1 MALNI
6 SAWSIRNPI
15 PPIVMA
21 AAIAGLG
28 YINFTKLPITR
39 MPNVDAPLISV
50 LVTQF
55 GASPAELEAQVARK
69 VEDAVASVAGFHHVV
84 TAITDGISSTSI
96 NFRFGT
102 DTDRALNDVKDAV
115 TRVRGDLPRGINE
128 PLVRRIDATG
138 LPILTYAAIA
148 PGKTPE
154 QLSFF
159 VEDVVIR
166 ELQGIRGV
174 GSVEGIGSVRREI
187 RVGLDPVRLQG
198 VGLTALDVSR
208 QLRGSNVDLAGG
220 RAEIGGR
227 DQAIRTLAGAKT
239 FADLAATR
247 IGLPMGGE
255 VRLDD
260 LGLVSDT
267 VEEPRTFAR
276 LNGTPVVGV
285 SIARAKGA
293 SDVIVAEN
301 VASSI
306 ETIRA
311 AHPEVDLKLIDSS
324 VDFTLGNYEAA
335 NHTLYE
341 GAILTVLV
349 VFVFLRDLRATI
361 IAAITLPL
369 SILPA
374 FWVMNI
380 LGFSLNIVSLLAI
393 TLSVGIL
400 VDDAIVEIENI
411 VRHIHMG
418 KSPYRAALEAA
429 DEIGLAVIAISLTI
443 VAVFL
448 PVGFLSSVPGQ
459 FFKQFGIT
467 VSVQVLFS
475 LLVARFITPMLAAYF
490 LKPHRHEEKPDG
502 RIMRGYKRALAWSVR
517 HRFITIAA
525 GLLLFVATMAS
536 ARLLQSGFMPP
547 SDSSRSVLAIELPPG
562 SQLVNTE
569 AVTETIA
576 DRLRKRR
583 EVESVF
589 VDGGRIPPSLL
600 DVGKAALTISY
611 VPKSQ
616 RTLTQ
621 QQLEQAITRDLSDI
635 PDIRYWFLDDN
646 GLRNVSYYVSG
657 EDNATVANVA
667 AELAG
672 QMRRLPMVANVVS
685 GTALNR
691 PELRIYPRRDLA
703 VRLGV
708 STESLSETIR
718 VATIGDVGPAL
729 AKFDT
734 GDRTVPIRVLLEEHA
749 RADRQVLEQLRVP
762 SQRGGGVPLI
772 ALADLSFGEGP
783 TSITRFD
790 RLRYASVEA
799 DLVAGAALSEAL
811 EAINALPVMKN
822 HPPGIKFKS
831 GGDAELQAELFDE
844 FGTALRNGLTAVYI
858 VLAILFTSLLQ
869 PLTILFSLPLSI
881 TGAVLGLL
889 VTSLP
894 LSLPVIIGILMLMG
908 IVTKNAIMLVDFAI
922 ESMHGGVDRAAAIM
936 DAGQKR
942 ARPIIM
948 TTIAMA
954 AGMAPSAMAVG
965 AGGEFRS
972 PMAIAVIGGLLVS
985 TVLSLLFVPAVFTA
999 MDDLG
1004 GFLMRVFGRFL
1015 AKTDEPGFEHAAMP
1029 SPPAEVHPLDDGVS
1043 GQPGKTRAVAPEP
1056 AK

>member
-502 RIMRGYKRALAWSVR
+502 RIMR
-517 HRFITIAA
+517 
-525 GLLLFVATMAS
+525 AS
-536 ARLLQSGFMPP
+536 NGHWPGRSGT
-547 SDSSRSVLAIELPPG
+547 DSSP
-562 SQLVNTE
+562 SQP
-569 AVTETIA
+569 AC
-576 DRLRKRR
+576 
-583 EVESVF
+583 SC
-589 VDGGRIPPSLL
+589 S
-600 DVGKAALTISY
+600 
-611 VPKSQ
+611 SQ
-616 RTLTQ
+616 RW
-621 QQLEQAITRDLSDI
+621 QARVSCSRDSCRRPTVRARSLPSSCRRARSSSI
-635 PDIRYWFLDDN
+635 PKP
-646 GLRNVSYYVSG
+646 SP
-657 EDNATVANVA
+657 
-667 AELAG
+667 
-672 QMRRLPMVANVVS
+672 RRLPIACAS
-685 GTALNR
+685 GARWRAFSSTAD
-691 PELRIYPRRDLA
+691 ESRR
-703 VRLGV
+703 RS
-708 STESLSETIR
+708 STS
-718 VATIGDVGPAL
+718 
-729 AKFDT
+729 AK
-734 GDRTVPIRVLLEEHA
+734 
-749 RADRQVLEQLRVP
+749 
-762 SQRGGGVPLI
+762 PL
-772 ALADLSFGEGP
+772 
-783 TSITRFD
+783 
-790 RLRYASVEA
+790 
-799 DLVAGAALSEAL
+799 
-811 EAINALPVMKN
+811 
-822 HPPGIKFKS
+822 
-831 GGDAELQAELFDE
+831 
-844 FGTALRNGLTAVYI
+844 
-858 VLAILFTSLLQ
+858 
-869 PLTILFSLPLSI
+869 
-881 TGAVLGLL
+881 
-889 VTSLP
+889 
-894 LSLPVIIGILMLMG
+894 
-908 IVTKNAIMLVDFAI
+908 
-922 ESMHGGVDRAAAIM
+922 
-936 DAGQKR
+936 
-942 ARPIIM
+942 
-948 TTIAMA
+948 
-954 AGMAPSAMAVG
+954 
-965 AGGEFRS
+965 
-972 PMAIAVIGGLLVS
+972 
-985 TVLSLLFVPAVFTA
+985 
-999 MDDLG
+999 
-1004 GFLMRVFGRFL
+1004 
-1015 AKTDEPGFEHAAMP
+1015 
-1029 SPPAEVHPLDDGVS
+1029 
-1043 GQPGKTRAVAPEP
+1043 
-1056 AK
+1056 